1 MRDSDDETGD
11 RALNTGA
18 NGRSNRLWPNNI
30 IPYEYKPDLGEN
42 MPFISEVPVP
52 SLSITDD
59 NCTTPLQIEISEFY
73 LQKQEK
79 DGNKPLI
86 TACSLFQKRKT
97 ILTTFISLM
106 KKGESV

>member
-1 MRDSDDETGD
+1 MRDSGEETGD
-11 RALNTGA
+11 RALTTGA
-18 NGRSNRLWPNNI
+18 DGRSNRLWPNNI

-42 MPFISEVPVP
+42 MPFRSVPIP
-52 SLSITDD
+52 ALSITND

-73 LQKQEK
+73 LRKQEK
-79 DGNKPLI
+79 NGNKSLI

-97 ILTTFISLM
+97 IPTIFISLM